1 MCQSNYVNKFLVMS
15 LLGKHQFM
23 HKTHEKNQICKMLQF
38 MYKSLYV
45 SGEEQLEK
53 ICINA

>member
-1 MCQSNYVNKFLVMS
+1 
-15 LLGKHQFM
+15 
-23 HKTHEKNQICKMLQF
+23 MLQF

-53 ICINA
+53 ICINAWVHFLYISRLALLWFHCKSDR